1 LYLVFGGFM
10 EIAEAQEFL
19 KHNHHGVLVA
29 RKKDGSLQ
37 MTLVS
42 PVIGVDGKV
51 IITARDTTYK
61 VKNIK
66 RNPQIS
72 LLVYGEKFNGSN
84 YIQIDGK
91 AEVIPHPQAM
101 DIVLD
106 WHRQIRGAP
115 KSWEEIRQ
123 KTLAEGRLAIRVT
136 IEKVGPQNRTRGS

>member
-1 LYLVFGGFM
+1 M

-29 RKKDGSLQ
+29 RKRDGSLQ

-42 PVIGVDGKV
+42 PVISADGKV

-66 RNPQIS
+66 RNPQVS

-106 WHRQIRGAP
+106 WHRQIRGEP
-115 KSWEEIRQ
+115 DNWDDIRK
-123 KTLAEGRLAIRVT
+123 KTLTESRIAIRVT
-136 IEKVGPQNRTRGS
+136 IDKVGPQNRARGS

>member
-1 LYLVFGGFM
+1 M
-10 EIAEAQEFL
+10 
-19 KHNHHGVLVA
+19 KTNHHGVLVT

-42 PVIGVDGKV
+42 PVIGADGTV

-66 RNPQIS
+66 RNPQVS
-72 LLVYGEKFNGSN
+72 LLVYGEQFHGSN

-91 AEVIPHPQAM
+91 AEVILHPQAM

-106 WHRQIRGAP
+106 WHRKIRGEP
-115 KSWEEIRQ
+115 KSWDEIRQ
-123 KTLAEGRLAIRVT
+123 KTLAEGRIAIRVA

>member
-1 LYLVFGGFM
+1 M
-10 EIAEAQEFL
+10 DIAEAKEFL
-19 KHNHHGVLVA
+19 KNNHRGCLVT

-42 PVIGVDGKV
+42 PVLGADGNV

-61 VKNIK
+61 VKNIG

-84 YIQIDGK
+84 YIQIDGR
-91 AEVIPHPQAM
+91 AEVIPHPEAM
-101 DIVLD
+101 GIVLD
-106 WHRQIRGAP
+106 WHRKIRGEPA
-115 KSWEEIRQ
+115 SWDEVRK
-123 KTLAEGRLAIRVT
+123 KTLAEGRIAIRVT

>member
-1 LYLVFGGFM
+1 M
-10 EIAEAQEFL
+10 EITEAKEFL
-19 KHNHHGVLVA
+19 KHNHHGCLVA

-42 PVIGVDGKV
+42 PVLGVDGSV
-51 IITARDTTYK
+51 IITARDITYK

-72 LLVYGEKFNGSN
+72 LLVYGDRFNGSN

-106 WHRQIRGAP
+106 WHRQIRGEP
-115 KSWEEIRQ
+115 KNWDDIRQ
-123 KTLAEGRLAIRVT
+123 KTLAEGRIAIRVT

>member
-1 LYLVFGGFM
+1 M
-10 EIAEAQEFL
+10 EIGEAQEFL

-29 RKKDGSLQ
+29 RKRDGSLQ

-42 PVIGVDGKV
+42 PVIGKEGKV
-51 IITARDTTYK
+51 IVTARDTTYK

-66 RNPQIS
+66 RNAQVS
-72 LLVYGEKFNGSN
+72 LLVYGDKFNGSN

-106 WHRQIRGAP
+106 WHRQIRGEPAN
-115 KSWEEIRQ
+115 WDDIRK
-123 KTLAEGRLAIRVT
+123 KTLAEGRIAIRVT
-136 IEKVGPQNRTRGS
+136 MEKVGPQNRPRGS

>member
-1 LYLVFGGFM
+1 M

-29 RKKDGSLQ
+29 RKRDGSLQ

-42 PVIGVDGKV
+42 PVIGADGKV
-51 IITARDTTYK
+51 TITARESTYK

-91 AEVIPHPQAM
+91 AEVVPHPEAM
-101 DIVLD
+101 EIVLD
-106 WHRQIRGAP
+106 WHRQIRGEPA
-115 KSWEEIRQ
+115 SWDDIRK
-123 KTLAEGRLAIRVT
+123 KTLAERRIAIRVT
-136 IEKVGPQNRTRGS
+136 IEKVGPQNRSHGS

>member
-1 LYLVFGGFM
+1 M

-42 PVIGVDGKV
+42 PVIGIDGKV

-106 WHRQIRGAP
+106 WHRQIRGEP
-115 KSWEEIRQ
+115 KNWEEIRQ

-136 IEKVGPQNRTRGS
+136 IEKVGPQNRTQGS